1 MLVQC
6 FGCVAPYQQFCGS
19 HLHLRVG
26 VSQRGKGQFGDRPV
40 PACGSFRF
48 QDFQHRQRVRF
59 GC

>member
-6 FGCVAPYQQFCGS
+6 FGCVAPYQQLCGS

-40 PACGSFRF
+40 PACGACGF
-48 QDFQHRQRVRF
+48 QDFQYR
-59 GC
+59 